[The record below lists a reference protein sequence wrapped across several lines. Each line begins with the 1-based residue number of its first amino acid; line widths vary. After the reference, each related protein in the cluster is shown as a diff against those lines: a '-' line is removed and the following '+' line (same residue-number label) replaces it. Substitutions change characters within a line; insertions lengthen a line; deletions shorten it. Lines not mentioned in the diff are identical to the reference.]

1 METGV
6 PAEPEERES
15 QSRVSQKVALHPV
28 PGQRGAE
35 LPPNHCGR

>member
-15 QSRVSQKVALHPV
+15 QSGVSQKVALHPV

-35 LPPNHCGR
+35 LPPNRCGR